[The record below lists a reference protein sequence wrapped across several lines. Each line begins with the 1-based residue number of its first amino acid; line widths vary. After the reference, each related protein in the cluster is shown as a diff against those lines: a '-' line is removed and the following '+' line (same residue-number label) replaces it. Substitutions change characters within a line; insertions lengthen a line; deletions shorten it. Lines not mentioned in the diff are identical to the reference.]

1 MTRLGWAM
9 LEEGERKEKERE
21 RKQVQQPGGLKA
33 TRRAGNQNGWIL
45 YKGKQASSSELEFRV
60 EGEICW
66 SYHVTGRDQGIL
78 GEQGGQILFDV
89 LNRPFSYL
97 SQV

>member
-60 EGEICW
+60 EGEIEITNLAFPGRRYLCTAT
-66 SYHVTGRDQGIL
+66 VTGGK
-78 GEQGGQILFDV
+78 F
-89 LNRPFSYL
+89 
-97 SQV
+97 